1 MNERPLKRIEDA
13 RTTLAEIVGEET
25 LQGRRMQAGALLDLM
40 DVAAGRAAFRHSG
53 SAVVTLSFDRVDLVY
68 PIHHQDLIRLNAEVA
83 LVGNSSM
90 LVSVRGY
97 RKDPRSREFLPIQ
110 RSFVTMVAVDA
121 ERRANPN
128 IPGLS
133 YHGPQDEE
141 LRDAALHVKSRTA
154 QWQRMQEADRG
165 GEQLKSVEVEEPI
178 NRSKPSKR
186 SSRETEVQVRRVF
199 LPRHNNIL
207 GTIFGG
213 DILLWMDRVAT
224 YTARE
229 FTENPHV
236 VTIAMNRIFFKQP
249 IFTTDVVSLAAR
261 VVYVRNFTL
270 EVEIEVE
277 LERIDGEVL
286 TSHTGYFTVLSHDPH
301 GVKLPIT
308 AGLELDDG
316 DQAGLR
322 RYQQA
327 KHRHEFWKTHQD
339 LS

>member
-141 LRDAALHVKSRTA
+141 LRDAALHVKSRNA
-154 QWQRMQEADRG
+154 PACMRRPCRVSSPSMSILAWWWRFGNAFAR
-165 GEQLKSVEVEEPI
+165 KS
-178 NRSKPSKR
+178 
-186 SSRETEVQVRRVF
+186 
-199 LPRHNNIL
+199 
-207 GTIFGG
+207 TIFH
-213 DILLWMDRVAT
+213 RCCT
-224 YTARE
+224 RPT
-229 FTENPHV
+229 
-236 VTIAMNRIFFKQP
+236 
-249 IFTTDVVSLAAR
+249 
-261 VVYVRNFTL
+261 VR
-270 EVEIEVE
+270 
-277 LERIDGEVL
+277 
-286 TSHTGYFTVLSHDPH
+286 
-301 GVKLPIT
+301 
-308 AGLELDDG
+308 A
-316 DQAGLR
+316 
-322 RYQQA
+322 
-327 KHRHEFWKTHQD
+327 
-339 LS
+339 